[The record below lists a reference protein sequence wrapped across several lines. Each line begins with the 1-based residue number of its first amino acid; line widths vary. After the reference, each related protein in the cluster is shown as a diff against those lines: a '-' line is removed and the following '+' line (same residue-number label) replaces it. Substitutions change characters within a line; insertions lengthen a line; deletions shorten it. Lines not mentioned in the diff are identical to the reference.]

1 MEMTLSHVEALVPG
15 SADTGSAVEVDDIT
29 VCICTYKREE
39 LLERLLAAV
48 AKQRTDGR
56 FTWSCVVVDND
67 ELASARALVERL
79 QPDFPVPIR
88 YAVEPARNFALV
100 RNRAVGMAS
109 GNLYAFVDD
118 DEVPQEDWLMQM
130 LRVLRQSGADAVL
143 GPVRPY
149 FEGEPPSWIVRSRVC
164 ERSAYPTGTVLHWR
178 QTRTGNVLLRA
189 ALITKDDIRF
199 DPAYASGGED
209 VDFFRRAAQAG
220 KSFVWCEDAPVY
232 ELVPESRLR
241 RSYHLKRALL
251 QGRVSAGYST
261 ERPSFLP
268 RVGVAAKALTA
279 AILYTAALPVL
290 FLCGDHVGMKYLIK
304 DCHHISRLLAMLGI
318 SNLGSRNF

>member
-1 MEMTLSHVEALVPG
+1 MTLSQLEPLAPASTETSETVEM
-15 SADTGSAVEVDDIT
+15 DDIT
-29 VCICTYKREE
+29 VCICTYKRKE
-39 LLERLLAAV
+39 LLERLLVAV
-48 AKQRTDGR
+48 AKQKTDGL

-67 ELASARALVERL
+67 EAGSARELVERL
-79 QPDFPVPIR
+79 QPDFPVSIR

-109 GNLYAFVDD
+109 GTLYAFVDD
-118 DEVPQEDWLMQM
+118 DEVPQEDWLLQM

-164 ERSAYPTGTVLHWR
+164 ERQPHPTGTVLHWR

-189 ALITKDDIRF
+189 SLITKDEIRF

-220 KSFVWCEDAPVY
+220 KSFVWCEEAPVY

-261 ERPSFLP
+261 DRPSLLA
-268 RVGVAAKALTA
+268 RAGVAAKALTA

-304 DCHHISRLLAMLGI
+304 DCHHISRLFAMLGI
-318 SNLGSRNF
+318 FNLGSRNF